1 MDFYRHSGDYVIFGA
16 GGLGHEIWGWIKHS
30 KDTGAAKRLVA
41 FVDDNPALA
50 GTTYDGIL
58 VVGRDHFADRPVP
71 YINAVGSARA
81 RKIVSE
87 SLLGQAW
94 EPLTYLHE
102 SVFQGINVKLGKGA
116 IVCPRSTLSSDCTLG
131 DHVLVNVGC
140 GVGHDVV
147 VGNYSIL
154 LGAVSLNGNVTV
166 GDGVTVGA
174 GAIIHPGRRIG
185 DGAVIGMSSAVF
197 SHVKA
202 GITVVGNPARKI
214 ST

>member
-1 MDFYRHSGDYVIFGA
+1 MDFDTFSGDYVIFGA

-30 KDTGAAKRLVA
+30 KNTGVAKRPIA
-41 FVDDNPALA
+41 FVDDNPALS
-50 GTTYDGIL
+50 GSEYDGIP
-58 VVGRDHFADRPVP
+58 VVGRDHFAGRTVH
-71 YINAVGSARA
+71 YVNAVGSARA

-87 SLLGQAW
+87 SLLGEGWQ
-94 EPLTYLHE
+94 PLTYIHE
-102 SVFQGINVKLGKGA
+102 SVFRGINVKIGTGA
-116 IVCPRSTLSSDCTLG
+116 VVCPRSTLSSDCSLG

-147 VGNYSIL
+147 LGSYSIL
-154 LGAVSLNGNVTV
+154 LGTVSLNGNVTV
-166 GDGVTVGA
+166 GEGVTVGA
-174 GAIIHPGRRIG
+174 GAVIHPGRRIG

-202 GITVVGNPARKI
+202 GITVVGNPARKM